1 MGFLPIFNFV
11 NLGCIYQVPAEKS
24 NLVQDAEGDTKHNM
38 WYMPSRKLCSGS
50 GGKIYITLVTFTH
63 QYLLTNATIPGGSD
77 HREST
82 RTAEDPGS
90 IPGLGRSPGE
100 GNGNPLQYS
109 CLENPMDRIP
119 KSESLVGYSP
129 WGSQRAGHD

>member
-90 IPGLGRSPGE
+90 ILGWE
-100 GNGNPLQYS
+100 DPLEKGMATHYS
-109 CLENPMDRIP
+109 ILAWRIP
-119 KSESLVGYSP
+119 WTESLSQNP
-129 WGSQRAGHD
+129 WWATVHGVAKSRT